1 MDAQQLD
8 EESFDVAVRG
18 SACLVVAFGGKPAW
32 LDSTSH
38 AGVRFAWV
46 DSARHPRLAAMFGLG
61 PEPAVVVFREAIVL
75 YCEAGTHTAEA
86 IEGLLA
92 RIGDLDMERVRAEI
106 EQERQAEVALRM
118 RRVCPTARRG
128 PPGG

>member
-1 MDAQQLD
+1 
-8 EESFDVAVRG
+8 
-18 SACLVVAFGGKPAW
+18 
-32 LDSTSH
+32 
-38 AGVRFAWV
+38 
-46 DSARHPRLAAMFGLG
+46 MFGLG
-61 PEPAVVVFREAIVL
+61 PEPAAVVFREAIVL

-86 IEGLLA
+86 IEDLLA